1 MSNGQRVSG
10 YNIHT
15 PVDSNWSLI
24 GAGDFDNDGTDDILW
39 QHSGG
44 QVHAWEMSNGQQVSG
59 HNIHDPVPSDWN
71 LIGAGDFNN
80 NGTDEILWQDASGQV
95 FAWNDTA
102 LI

>member
-1 MSNGQRVSG
+1 
-10 YNIHT
+10 
-15 PVDSNWSLI
+15 
-24 GAGDFDNDGTDDILW
+24 
-39 QHSGG
+39 
-44 QVHAWEMSNGQQVSG
+44 MSNGQQVSG